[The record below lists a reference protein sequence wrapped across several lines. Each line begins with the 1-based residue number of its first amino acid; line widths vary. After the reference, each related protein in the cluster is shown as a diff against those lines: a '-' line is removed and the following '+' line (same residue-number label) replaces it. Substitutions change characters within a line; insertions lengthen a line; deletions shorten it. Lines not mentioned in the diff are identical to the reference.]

1 MSASISGQELSQ
13 WRQQAIAD
21 LAQAQ
26 LSPKEVD
33 IFLQAVTDLDTLSL
47 RLQSF
52 REREKIPLSYSWSEI
67 TKRWQKR
74 LQARVPL
81 QYLLE
86 SVVWR
91 NFTLKVSPE
100 VLIPRPETELLI
112 DIVGE
117 TVRGDDGGI
126 WVDLG
131 TGSGA
136 IAIGLASILTKA
148 EIYAIDY
155 SQTALAIAKENIIKT
170 GFADRIILKQGS
182 WWTPLEKWKGQISG
196 MVSNPPYIPS
206 AEILDL
212 QIEVREHE
220 PRLAL
225 DGGEDGLTALRYLV
239 ATAPDYLRSGGLWLV
254 EMRAGQG
261 EKVAQMLENQGNYR
275 QIQIINDLAGFD
287 RFVLAERI

>member
-21 LAQAQ
+21 LEQAQ
-26 LSPKEVD
+26 ISPKEVD
-33 IFLQAVTDLDTLSL
+33 IFLQAVTDIDTLSL

-155 SQTALAIAKENIIKT
+155 SQTALAIAKENIINT

>member
-21 LAQAQ
+21 LQQAQ

-33 IFLQAVTDLDTLSL
+33 IFLQAVTDIDTLSL

-112 DIVGE
+112 DIVAE
-117 TVRGDDGGI
+117 TVRGEEGGI

-148 EIYAIDY
+148 EIYASDY
-155 SQTALAIAKENIIKT
+155 SQTALAIAKENIINT

-196 MVSNPPYIPS
+196 MLSNPPYIPS

>member
-1 MSASISGQELSQ
+1 VSASISGQELSQ

-26 LSPKEVD
+26 LSAKEVD

-74 LQARVPL
+74 LQTRVPL

-91 NFTLKVSPE
+91 NFTLKVSPG

-155 SQTALAIAKENIIKT
+155 SQTALAIAKENIINT
-170 GFADRIILKQGS
+170 GFAERIILKQGS
-182 WWTPLEKWKGQISG
+182 WWTPLEKWQGQISG
-196 MVSNPPYIPS
+196 MLSNPPYIPS

>member
-21 LAQAQ
+21 LEQAQ

-196 MVSNPPYIPS
+196 MLSNPPYIPS

-261 EKVAQMLENQGNYR
+261 EKVVQMLENQGNYR

>member
-1 MSASISGQELSQ
+1 VSASISGQELSQ

-21 LAQAQ
+21 LQQAQ
-26 LSPKEVD
+26 LSAKEVD

-112 DIVGE
+112 DIVAE
-117 TVRGDDGGI
+117 TVRGEEGGI

-155 SQTALAIAKENIIKT
+155 SKTALAIAKENIINT

-225 DGGEDGLTALRYLV
+225 DGGEDGLTALRYLA

>member
-21 LAQAQ
+21 LQQAQ

-33 IFLQAVTDLDTLSL
+33 IFLQAVTDIDTLSL

-112 DIVGE
+112 DIVAE
-117 TVRGDDGGI
+117 TVRGEEGGI

-148 EIYAIDY
+148 EIYASDY
-155 SQTALAIAKENIIKT
+155 SQTALAIAKENIINT

>member
-1 MSASISGQELSQ
+1 VSASISGQELSQ

-74 LQARVPL
+74 LKARVPL

-136 IAIGLASILTKA
+136 IAIGLANILTKA

>member
-1 MSASISGQELSQ
+1 VSASISGQELSQ

-21 LAQAQ
+21 LEQAQ

-33 IFLQAVTDLDTLSL
+33 IFLQAVTDIDTLSL

-74 LQARVPL
+74 LQSRVPL

-112 DIVGE
+112 DIVAE
-117 TVRGDDGGI
+117 TVRGEEGGI

-196 MVSNPPYIPS
+196 MLSNPPYIPS

-261 EKVAQMLENQGNYR
+261 EKVVQMLENQGNYR

>member
-1 MSASISGQELSQ
+1 VSASISGQELSQ

-21 LAQAQ
+21 LEQAQ

-33 IFLQAVTDLDTLSL
+33 IFLQAVTDIDTLSL

-74 LQARVPL
+74 LQSRVPL

-117 TVRGDDGGI
+117 TVRGEEGGI

-155 SQTALAIAKENIIKT
+155 SQTALAIAKENIINT

-254 EMRAGQG
+254 EMRACQG

>member
-21 LAQAQ
+21 LEQAQ

-155 SQTALAIAKENIIKT
+155 SPTALAIAKENIIKT

-196 MVSNPPYIPS
+196 MLSNPPYIPS

>member
-21 LAQAQ
+21 LEQAQ

-74 LQARVPL
+74 LQSRVPL

-91 NFTLKVSPE
+91 NFTLKVSPG

-196 MVSNPPYIPS
+196 MLSNPPYIPS

>member
-21 LAQAQ
+21 LQQAQ

-33 IFLQAVTDLDTLSL
+33 IFLQAVTDIDTLSL

-74 LQARVPL
+74 LQSRVPL

-112 DIVGE
+112 DIVAE
-117 TVRGDDGGI
+117 TVRGEEGGI

-155 SQTALAIAKENIIKT
+155 SQTALAIAKENIINT

-196 MVSNPPYIPS
+196 MLSNPPYIPS

>member
-1 MSASISGQELSQ
+1 VSASISGQELSQ

-21 LAQAQ
+21 LEQAQ

-33 IFLQAVTDLDTLSL
+33 IFLQAVTDIDTLSL

-74 LQARVPL
+74 LQSRVPL

-117 TVRGDDGGI
+117 TVRGEEGGI

-155 SQTALAIAKENIIKT
+155 SQTALAIAKENIINT

-196 MVSNPPYIPS
+196 MLSNPPYIPS

>member
-1 MSASISGQELSQ
+1 VTASISGQELSQ
-13 WRQQAIAD
+13 WRQQAIAN

-74 LQARVPL
+74 LKARVPL

-91 NFTLKVSPE
+91 DFTLKVSPE

-136 IAIGLASILTKA
+136 IAIGLARILTKA
-148 EIYAIDY
+148 EIYAVDY
-155 SQTALAIAKENIIKT
+155 SQTALAIAKENIINT

-196 MVSNPPYIPS
+196 MLSNPPYIPS

>member
-1 MSASISGQELSQ
+1 MTASISGQELSQ

-74 LQARVPL
+74 LKARVPL

-91 NFTLKVSPE
+91 DFTLKVSPE

-148 EIYAIDY
+148 EIYAVDY
-155 SQTALAIAKENIIKT
+155 SPTALAIAKENIIKT

>member
-21 LAQAQ
+21 LEQAQ

-91 NFTLKVSPE
+91 NFTLKVSPD

-155 SQTALAIAKENIIKT
+155 SQTALAIAKENIINT
-170 GFADRIILKQGS
+170 GFAERIILKQGS
-182 WWTPLEKWKGQISG
+182 WWTPLEKWQGQISG
-196 MVSNPPYIPS
+196 MLSNPPYIPS

>member
-21 LAQAQ
+21 LEQAQ

-74 LQARVPL
+74 LQSRVPL

-91 NFTLKVSPE
+91 NFTLKVSPA

-117 TVRGDDGGI
+117 TVRGEEGGI

-155 SQTALAIAKENIIKT
+155 SQTALAIAKENIINT

-196 MVSNPPYIPS
+196 MLSNPPYIPS

>member
-1 MSASISGQELSQ
+1 VTASISGQELSQ

-33 IFLQAVTDLDTLSL
+33 IFLQAVTDLDGLSL

-74 LQARVPL
+74 LKTRIPL

-148 EIYAIDY
+148 AIYAVDY
-155 SQTALAIAKENIIKT
+155 SPTALAIAKENIINT

-182 WWTPLEKWKGQISG
+182 WWTPLGKWKGQISG
-196 MVSNPPYIPS
+196 MLSNPPYIPS

-225 DGGEDGLTALRYLV
+225 DGGEDGLRSIQYLV

>member
-21 LAQAQ
+21 LEQAQ

-182 WWTPLEKWKGQISG
+182 WWTPLEKWKGQIRG
-196 MVSNPPYIPS
+196 MLSNPPYIPS

>member
-21 LAQAQ
+21 LEQAQ

-33 IFLQAVTDLDTLSL
+33 IFLQAVTDIDTLSL

-74 LQARVPL
+74 LQSRVPL

-155 SQTALAIAKENIIKT
+155 SQTALAIAKENIINT
-170 GFADRIILKQGS
+170 GFVDRIILKQGS
-182 WWTPLEKWKGQISG
+182 WWTPLEKWQGQISG
-196 MVSNPPYIPS
+196 MLSNPPYIPS

>member
-21 LAQAQ
+21 LEQAQ

-148 EIYAIDY
+148 EIYATDY

-196 MVSNPPYIPS
+196 MLSNPPYIPS

-261 EKVAQMLENQGNYR
+261 EKVVQMLENQGNYR

>member
-1 MSASISGQELSQ
+1 VSASISGQELSQ

-74 LQARVPL
+74 LKARVPL

-155 SQTALAIAKENIIKT
+155 SQTALAIAKENIINT

-196 MVSNPPYIPS
+196 MLSNPPYIPS

>member
-1 MSASISGQELSQ
+1 VSASISGQELSQ

-21 LAQAQ
+21 LEQAQ

-33 IFLQAVTDLDTLSL
+33 IFLQAVTDIDTLSL

-74 LQARVPL
+74 LQSRVPL

-112 DIVGE
+112 DIVAE
-117 TVRGDDGGI
+117 TVRGEEGGI

-155 SQTALAIAKENIIKT
+155 SQTALAIAKENIINT

-225 DGGEDGLTALRYLV
+225 DGGEDGLTALRYLA

>member
-21 LAQAQ
+21 LEQAQ

-182 WWTPLEKWKGQISG
+182 WWTPLEKWQGQISG
-196 MVSNPPYIPS
+196 MLSNPPYIPS

>member
-21 LAQAQ
+21 LEQAQ

-74 LQARVPL
+74 LKARVPL

-196 MVSNPPYIPS
+196 MLSNPPYIPS

>member
-1 MSASISGQELSQ
+1 MTASISGQELSQ

-21 LAQAQ
+21 LEQAQ
-26 LSPKEVD
+26 ISPKEVD
-33 IFLQAVTDLDTLSL
+33 IFLQAVTDLDYLSL

-67 TKRWQKR
+67 TERWQKR

-91 NFTLKVSPE
+91 NFTLKVSPG

-155 SQTALAIAKENIIKT
+155 SPTALAIAKENIINT

-196 MVSNPPYIPS
+196 MLSNPPYIPS

>member
-21 LAQAQ
+21 LQQAQ

-112 DIVGE
+112 DIVAE
-117 TVRGDDGGI
+117 TVRGEEGGI

-155 SQTALAIAKENIIKT
+155 SQTALAIAKENIINT

-275 QIQIINDLAGFD
+275 QIQIINDLAAFD

>member
-21 LAQAQ
+21 LEQAQ

-155 SQTALAIAKENIIKT
+155 SQTALAIAKENIINT

-182 WWTPLEKWKGQISG
+182 WWTPLEKWQGQISG

>member
-21 LAQAQ
+21 LEQAQ

-33 IFLQAVTDLDTLSL
+33 IFLQAVTDIDTLSL

-74 LQARVPL
+74 LQSRVPL

-117 TVRGDDGGI
+117 TVRGEEGGI

-148 EIYAIDY
+148 EIYAVDY
-155 SQTALAIAKENIIKT
+155 SQTALAIAKENIINT

-196 MVSNPPYIPS
+196 MLSNPPYIPS

>member
-1 MSASISGQELSQ
+1 VSASISGQELSQ

-21 LAQAQ
+21 LEQAQ

-33 IFLQAVTDLDTLSL
+33 IFLQAVTDIDTLSL

-74 LQARVPL
+74 LQSRVPL

-117 TVRGDDGGI
+117 TVRGEEGGI
-126 WVDLG
+126 WVDMG

-155 SQTALAIAKENIIKT
+155 SQTALAIAKENIINT

-196 MVSNPPYIPS
+196 MLSNPPYIPS

>member
-1 MSASISGQELSQ
+1 VTASISGQELSQ

-33 IFLQAVTDLDTLSL
+33 IFLQAVTDLDGLSL

-74 LQARVPL
+74 LKARVPL

-91 NFTLKVSPE
+91 DFTLKVSPE

-148 EIYAIDY
+148 EIYAVDY
-155 SQTALAIAKENIIKT
+155 SPTALAIAKENIINT

>member
-1 MSASISGQELSQ
+1 MTASISGQELSQ

-74 LQARVPL
+74 LKARVPL

-91 NFTLKVSPE
+91 DFTLKVSPE

-155 SQTALAIAKENIIKT
+155 SQTALAIAKENIINT

>member
-21 LAQAQ
+21 LEQAQ

-33 IFLQAVTDLDTLSL
+33 IFLQAVTDIDTLSL

-74 LQARVPL
+74 LQSRVPL

-91 NFTLKVSPE
+91 NFTLKVSPG

-155 SQTALAIAKENIIKT
+155 SQTALAIAKENIINT

-196 MVSNPPYIPS
+196 MLSNPPYIPS

>member
-1 MSASISGQELSQ
+1 VSASISGQELSQ

-21 LAQAQ
+21 LQQAQ

-33 IFLQAVTDLDTLSL
+33 IFLQAVTDIDTLSL

-112 DIVGE
+112 DIVAE
-117 TVRGDDGGI
+117 TVRGEEGGI

-148 EIYAIDY
+148 EIYASDY
-155 SQTALAIAKENIIKT
+155 SQTALAIAKENIINT

-225 DGGEDGLTALRYLV
+225 DGGEDGLTALRYLA

>member
-33 IFLQAVTDLDTLSL
+33 IFLQAVTDLDNLSL

-74 LQARVPL
+74 LQSRVPL

-148 EIYAIDY
+148 AIYATDY
-155 SQTALAIAKENIIKT
+155 SQTALAIAKENIINT

-182 WWTPLEKWKGQISG
+182 WWTPLEKWKGQIRG
-196 MVSNPPYIPS
+196 MLSNPPYIPS

>member
-155 SQTALAIAKENIIKT
+155 SQTALAIAKENIINT
-170 GFADRIILKQGS
+170 GFAERIILKQGS
-182 WWTPLEKWKGQISG
+182 WWTPLEKWQGQISG
-196 MVSNPPYIPS
+196 MLSNPPYIPS

>member
-74 LQARVPL
+74 LKARVPL

-126 WVDLG
+126 WVDMG

-155 SQTALAIAKENIIKT
+155 SQTALAIAKENIINT

-196 MVSNPPYIPS
+196 MLSNPPYIPS
-206 AEILDL
+206 SEILDL

>member
-74 LQARVPL
+74 LKARVPL

-91 NFTLKVSPE
+91 DFTLKVSPE